1 MANYVILTDSGSD
14 LSAEMLTELGVK
26 VLPLTYTLS
35 GKTFAN
41 NPDHSEYPISKF
53 YSDIKGGAPVST
65 SAVNVGEF
73 LDCFTEVLEEGKDII
88 YIALSSGISATYQN
102 ASNAAEELR
111 EKYPERKIAVIDSLC
126 ASMGE
131 GLLVYLAVQKA
142 NEVED
147 FDAVVEYVTALR
159 HNICHEVTV
168 DDLGQLKRGGRIS
181 PAVAFVGSMLQIKP
195 IIYVNPVG
203 KLVSI
208 DKARGR
214 RAAISKLAETIVS
227 FCVDEDETPVFISHG
242 DCEDEA
248 MAVADMVKAAMPNK
262 KVVVNY
268 IGQVIGAHAGY
279 KTVAVFCVGNGRG
292 ESREK

>member
-1 MANYVILTDSGSD
+1 MADFVILTDSGSD
-14 LSAEMLTELGVK
+14 LSAEMLEELNVK
-26 VLPLTYTLS
+26 VLPLTYTLN
-35 GKTFAN
+35 GTTYAN
-41 NPDHSEYPISKF
+41 NPDHSEYSISEF
-53 YSDIKGGAPVST
+53 YREIKEGAPVST

-73 LDCFTEVLEEGKDII
+73 LDCFTEILESGKDLICI
-88 YIALSSGISATYQN
+88 SLSSGISATYQN
-102 ASNAAEELR
+102 ANNAAEELK

-131 GLLVYLAVQKA
+131 GLLTYLAVKKA
-142 NEVED
+142 EETND
-147 FDAVVEYVTALR
+147 FDAVVEYVTAIR

-181 PAVAFVGSMLQIKP
+181 PTLAFVGSMLQIKP
-195 IIYVNPVG
+195 MIYVNPVG

-214 RAAISKLAETIVS
+214 RAAMNKLAETIVS
-227 FCVDEDETPVFISHG
+227 FCVDESETPVFISHG

-248 MAVADMVKAAMPNK
+248 LAVADMVKAAMPNK
-262 KVVVNY
+262 KIVINY

-279 KTVAVFCVGNGRG
+279 KTIAVFCVGNGRG